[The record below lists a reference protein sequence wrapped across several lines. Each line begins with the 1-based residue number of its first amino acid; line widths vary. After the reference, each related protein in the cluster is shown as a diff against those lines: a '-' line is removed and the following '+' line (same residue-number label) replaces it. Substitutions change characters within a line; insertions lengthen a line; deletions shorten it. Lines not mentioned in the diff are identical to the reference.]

1 MLKLK
6 HLRHPLRTAA
16 VAKARIGAHL
26 NVRRSAER
34 IQRRYAADPRY
45 VLDNVTRG
53 FANRASKDST
63 AELLDDLALLQR
75 ICNAY
80 LKAVEDQ
87 PFQPKTYSPT
97 GWWQQVRA
105 NSLGP
110 VMRAL
115 QTCDLHGL
123 RGIYRNFFRDPCSTG
138 LVDRPYGMAKA
149 CSGAATSDLHRRF
162 YLGDALHRIDTWAEQ
177 VGSGFTT
184 RDLARPGIG
193 NPFGIVLD
201 EILIQTGAPYQHYCA
216 HRVMRQLISEQAVVA
231 EIGGGFGGMAYYLL
245 RDRPRLTYL
254 DFDLPESLALTAYYL
269 SKAFPRMTLLLYG
282 EEELSNRTMNRADVI
297 LMPLF
302 ELPKL
307 PQGSAH
313 VSFSSNAISDLSRES
328 LAEYLRI
335 LAHCTRDRFL
345 HIRSSHSASMLSDEI
360 LRGQLSFR
368 QLETRVSNWYIYK
381 YANATEV
388 ECLYRAGD

>member
-6 HLRHPLRTAA
+6 HLRHPFRTATL
-16 VAKARIGAHL
+16 AKARIGAYIDIY
-26 NVRRSAER
+26 RSGQR
-34 IQRRYAADPRY
+34 IQRRYADDPRY
-45 VLDNVTRG
+45 NLENVTRG
-53 FANRASKDST
+53 FAPHFAQDVAGSSADT
-63 AELLDDLALLQR
+63 ALLRR
-75 ICNAY
+75 ICSAY
-80 LKAVEDQ
+80 RKAIEDQ
-87 PFQPKTYSPT
+87 PFQPEIYRPT
-97 GWWQQVRA
+97 EWWQQVRA

-115 QTCDLHGL
+115 QTSDLGAL
-123 RGIYRNFFRDPCSTG
+123 REIYRNFFRNPCSSG
-138 LVDRPYGMAKA
+138 LVDLPYGKAKA
-149 CSGAATSDLHRRF
+149 LSGKAIGDMYRRF
-162 YLGDALHRIDTWAEQ
+162 YLGDALHRIDTWVKQA
-177 VGSGFTT
+177 GGGFAL
-184 RDLARPGIG
+184 RDLAGPGIG
-193 NPFGIVLD
+193 NPFGVVLD

-216 HRVMRQLISEQAVVA
+216 HRIMRQLISEQAFVA

-269 SKAFPRMTLLLYG
+269 SKAFPSMTFLLYG
-282 EEELSNRTMNRADVI
+282 EEELSSQTMRRADVI

-307 PQGSAH
+307 PQGSVH

-345 HIRSSHSASMLSDEI
+345 HIRTSKSSTPLSDEM
-360 LRGQLSFR
+360 LRSQLPFR
-368 QLETRVSNWYIYK
+368 QLETRVANWYTYRH
-381 YANATEV
+381 ANAVEV
-388 ECLYRAGD
+388 ESLYRAGD